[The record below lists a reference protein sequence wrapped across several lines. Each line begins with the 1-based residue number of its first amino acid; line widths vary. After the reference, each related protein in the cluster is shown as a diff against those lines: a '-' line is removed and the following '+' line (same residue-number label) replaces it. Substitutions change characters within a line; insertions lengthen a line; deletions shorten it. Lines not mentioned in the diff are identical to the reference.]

1 MIISNILKNLKR
13 RYQVFR
19 YRKNHP
25 NCRVGE
31 NVTLDHS
38 LINDYV
44 SLFDNVVLYNSNIG
58 SYSYVQESSV
68 LNNCEVGRFCSI
80 APNVVVAPGKHNP
93 NFTSTS
99 ALFFTNHPKL
109 PITFKSADYSAN
121 EKVIIGN
128 DVWVGLNAVILDGV
142 NVGDGAIIAAGSVV
156 TKDVEP
162 YSIVGGVPAKF
173 IRYRFSKEDIDFLLA
188 NKWWNNEITWF
199 DENRALLTDLH
210 KYKEYVA
217 NHEKD

>member
-1 MIISNILKNLKR
+1 MIVSNIIRLIR
-13 RYQVFR
+13 RKYIVFKF
-19 YRKNHP
+19 RKTHP
-25 NCRVGE
+25 SCRVGD

-38 LINDYV
+38 QIDDYV
-44 SLFDNVVLYNSNIG
+44 SIFDNVVLYNSNIG

-93 NFTSTS
+93 EYTSTS
-99 ALFFTNHPKL
+99 ALFFTDHPKL

-121 EKVIIGN
+121 EKVFIGN

-142 NVGDGAIIAAGSVV
+142 RIGDGAIIAAGSVV
-156 TKDVEP
+156 TKNVEP
-162 YSIVGGVPAKF
+162 YSIVGGVPAKH

-188 NKWWNNEITWF
+188 NKWWNNEKTWF
-199 DENRALLTDLH
+199 DENRALLTNLE
-210 KYKEYVA
+210 KYKEYVKS
-217 NHEKD
+217 H